1 MAVEKPETVAET
13 LWLAGVEGVE
23 ERAGVEVTADPFDD
37 HLVPYH
43 LQNEQKQFLIS
54 RLILNIF
61 VFPPFQ
67 TF

>member
-43 LQNEQKQFLIS
+43 L
-54 RLILNIF
+54 
-61 VFPPFQ
+61 
-67 TF
+67 